1 MRLCVRLV
9 ALTAF
14 LVAVAMALVHLRT
27 ETTQAGNRL
36 HSLYSQKRSLEKACS
51 RLELG
56 VARLKSQERL
66 REQAADLRQE
76 ETVGPNGRPETV
88 SHDFPPGRQ
97 PFLMERKSTARP

>member
-9 ALTAF
+9 VLTAF
-14 LVAVAMALVHLRT
+14 LVAVALGLVHLRT

-56 VARLKSQERL
+56 VARLKSQERM
-66 REQAADLRQE
+66 REQAADLRE
-76 ETVGPNGRPETV
+76 RDEGTAAGRPVLIE
-88 SHDFPPGRQ
+88 RREAAQ
-97 PFLMERKSTARP
+97 P